1 MGQIVV
7 EGTTFNIKGDQPTEA
22 ENKVISDYLIKDV
35 KQTEDKSGKNQAV
48 DDIETVLQKGIS
60 TQDED
65 TDSYIQSPAFGRLV
79 TEVLLSI
86 GGSVAAAYVP
96 GGQVALP
103 LMLARVAKYSRPL
116 ITAAKTAIGA
126 GIGGGT
132 GAAISQTFDPK
143 EDIIKEITRAAA
155 EGSIGDVAGRGV
167 NKVLGGVYNKVVGK
181 STSTINEAQIAQRI
195 LDKEK
200 KTIADAVLKK
210 QNLKA
215 GESLD
220 DFTAK
225 RLAQLENELG
235 PEYAQR
241 VSQAIIT
248 PSLVN
253 KNFLLNVLEN
263 VTEGSFTGGGKI
275 IATREATRGTIR
287 SGLDD
292 LIERATIANGQA
304 IQGQAGEDLMGTLL
318 KKAITDQED
327 VFQVAARSAYKG
339 IDETLKKTFGNAA
352 VVDTRPLKQLAKARI
367 DALGKT
373 GMQAGDEAIQTYGR
387 AFNLPNKVSYEN
399 INEFRKTINALA
411 RGIDDKVPFRTRE
424 AKTLMK
430 DAVDEMTLGRTMGN
444 KSAFKNVLGE
454 NYELPKIKG
463 LTSELQDQIVNANQ
477 FYKKGMANFNDELL
491 VKMMQKN
498 PEDVYKFIVAGGK
511 GRTTTAAIF
520 DRVDK
525 IFGKGTKQYDAVAA
539 EKTKD
544 VVRAQYYN
552 DMLGKAKGGDY
563 STGSADASKMQKFLR
578 NTEETRKILF
588 GKEAGKIGNR
598 LEAYKDA
605 LAVAQG
611 KFEAGGLPGKMF
623 VQLKQAAAIGQ
634 LPAAITTGYFGDPGS
649 AMTILLAPALLSRVF
664 TNPALANLLIKGA
677 KGQSFE
683 QTGRVFGQ
691 ILSRLR
697 ADGEITKEEEQEY
710 KEQFKSFK
718 TPPEKKQE
726 IPDEE
731 ETVQV
736 AESTPIQPTPVN
748 VANVTQTEA
757 PATTPAQPSPVN
769 TQVTD
774 PMQYASLFPQDAL
787 GQAIAQ
793 RKVI

>member
-7 EGTTFNIKGDQPTEA
+7 EGTTFNIKGDQPTEQ
-22 ENKVISDYLIKDV
+22 ENKIISDYLIKDV
-35 KQTEDKSGKNQAV
+35 KKSEDESGKNQSYKEIE
-48 DDIETVLQKGIS
+48 DILNTSNSIEDK
-60 TQDED
+60 D
-65 TDSYIQSPAFGRLV
+65 TDDFLTSPAFGRLV

-103 LMLARVAKYSRPL
+103 MMLARVGRYAKPL

-126 GIGGGT
+126 GVGGGT

-143 EDIIKEITRAAA
+143 EDIVKEITRAAA
-155 EGSIGDVAGRGV
+155 EGSIGDVLGRGTS
-167 NKVLGGVYNKVVGK
+167 KVLSGIYGKVVGK
-181 STSTINEAQIAQRI
+181 STSTINEAQIAERI
-195 LDKEK
+195 LQKEK
-200 KTIADAVLKK
+200 KAIADAVLKK

-220 DFTAK
+220 DFSAK
-225 RLAQLENELG
+225 RLAQLENDLG
-235 PEYAQR
+235 PDYARR
-241 VSQAIIT
+241 VSQGLIT

-275 IATREATRGTIR
+275 IATREAARGTVR

-292 LIERATIANGQA
+292 LIERATIVNKEA

-318 KKAITDQED
+318 KKAVTDQED
-327 VFQVAARSAYKG
+327 IFQKAAQQAYKG
-339 IDETLKKTFGNAA
+339 IDNTLKKTLGDAA
-352 VVDTRPLKQLAKARI
+352 VVDTRPLKELARFRI
-367 DALGKT
+367 DKLRGT
-373 GMQAGDEAIQTYGR
+373 GLSSGDEAIQTYGR
-387 AFNLPNKVSYEN
+387 AFNLPDKVSYGD

-411 RGIDDKVPFRTRE
+411 RTLDDKVPFRTKE
-424 AKTLMK
+424 AKILMK
-430 DAVDEMTLGRTMGN
+430 DAVDEMTLGRTLGN
-444 KSAFKNVLGE
+444 KSAFKKVLGE
-454 NYELPKIKG
+454 NYELPKIQG

-477 FYKKGMANFNDELL
+477 FYKKGMDNFNDELL
-491 VKMMQKN
+491 VKMMNKN

-511 GRTTTAAIF
+511 NRTITQNIF

-525 IFGKGTKQYDAVAA
+525 IFGKGTKEFDVKAA
-539 EKTKD
+539 ERTKD
-544 VVRAQYYN
+544 YVRAQYYN
-552 DMLGKAKGGDY
+552 DMLGAAKSKDY
-563 STGSADASKMQKFLR
+563 TSGLADATKMQKFLR
-578 NTEETRKILF
+578 QTEQTRKVLF
-588 GKEAGKIGNR
+588 GKEADKIGKR

-605 LAVAQG
+605 LAVTQG

-634 LPAAITTGYFGDPGS
+634 LPAAVTTGYLGDPNS
-649 AMTILLAPALLSRVF
+649 ALTILLAPAVLSRAF
-664 TNPALANLLIKGA
+664 TNPAIAKLLIQGA

-683 QTGRVFGQ
+683 NTGRIFGQ
-691 ILSRLR
+691 ILTKLR
-697 ADGEITKEEEQEY
+697 EEGEITKEEEQEY

-718 TPPEKKQE
+718 TPPNKKEQ
-726 IPDEE
+726 IT
-731 ETVQV
+731 ETAQPGVGLVESEPVQPLT
-736 AESTPIQPTPVN
+736 AEAPIQPSP
-748 VANVTQTEA
+748 
-757 PATTPAQPSPVN
+757 PPAQPSPVN

-774 PMQYASLFPQDAL
+774 PQQYSALFPQDPL

>member
-65 TDSYIQSPAFGRLV
+65 TDSYLQSPAFGRLV

-143 EDIIKEITRAAA
+143 EDIIKEITRAAG
-155 EGSIGDVAGRGV
+155 EGAIGDVAGRGIS
-167 NKVLGGVYNKVVGK
+167 KVLGGIYSKVVGK
-181 STSTINEAQIAQRI
+181 STSTINEARVAEK
-195 LDKEK
+195 LLSKEK
-200 KTIADAVLKK
+200 KSIEEAI
-210 QNLKA
+210 KA
-215 GESLD
+215 KSSGQTLD
-220 DFTAK
+220 DFTEK
-225 RLAQLENELG
+225 RLARLQDELG
-235 PEYAQR
+235 PDYAQR
-241 VSQAIIT
+241 ISQAVIT

-263 VTEGSFTGGGKI
+263 VTEGSFTGGGRI
-275 IATREATRGTIR
+275 IRAREATLGALR

-292 LIERATIANGQA
+292 LIERATVVGKTQIPN
-304 IQGQAGEDLMGTLL
+304 
-318 KKAITDQED
+318 ED
-327 VFQVAARSAYKG
+327 VMGALFKEAVTEQDTLFRAASKAKYQEVDT
-339 IDETLKKTFGNAA
+339 ILKNTIGDAN
-352 VVDTRPLKQLAKARI
+352 VIDTRPLKALAKTQI
-367 DALGKT
+367 KKLMKQGTLKN
-373 GMQAGDEAIQTYGR
+373 DEAIKTYQR
-387 AFNLPNKVSYEN
+387 AFNLGNKVSYGDMH
-399 INEFRKTINALA
+399 EFNKTINALA
-411 RGIDDKVPFRTRE
+411 RNIDDSVPFRSKE
-424 AKTLMK
+424 AKILMK
-430 DAVDEMTLGRTMGN
+430 DAVDELTLGKTMGN
-444 KSAFKNVLGE
+444 QSAFKKIFGE
-454 NYELPKIKG
+454 NYTFPVNNSLKKIPTELR
-463 LTSELQDQIVNANQ
+463 DQIINANT
-477 FYKKGMANFNDELL
+477 FYKTGMKNFNDELL

-634 LPAAITTGYFGDPGS
+634 LPAALTTGYFGDPGS